1 MGGGWWVDLELS
13 SRALKKP
20 YRGLAA
26 RHGVP
31 KCFIMLQVDESWLC
45 PSYSAAVSPG
55 RVVPPLPLA
64 YGGAVAAG
72 AAESVFVPCRL
83 MNPGCALHTLRLSP
97 PAGWCLHCPLLRLL
111 LLLVLLSSPYFYPA
125 VLK

>member
-1 MGGGWWVDLELS
+1 
-13 SRALKKP
+13 LKKP

-31 KCFIMLQVDESWLC
+31 KCFIMQVDESWLC

-72 AAESVFVPCRL
+72 AAD
-83 MNPGCALHTLRLSP
+83 
-97 PAGWCLHCPLLRLL
+97 
-111 LLLVLLSSPYFYPA
+111 PYFYPCGSQMTKSTPYFYPGTC
-125 VLK
+125 VFYYPTGNDDG